1 MKYLQ
6 HLVAATLV
14 LVLGAATHS
23 LQAEP
28 FLYVSDGAGSRLVKV
43 DLGTGTVTD
52 IGPFNQPG
60 CFALA
65 IHPSGSL
72 YTATQGFPPGSPD
85 PRLARVD
92 LATGDTTPFG
102 VNLSPEIFMGLGF
115 TPDGTLYGVNAA
127 SGTPD
132 DGSLFRFD
140 PATGAATNVK
150 VAGSCG
156 MIMDLAV
163 HPDGTLYG
171 VNPWSLFRINPHTGE
186 ATLVVTTAHSRIM
199 GLAIDDDGHFYVTE
213 ILPATPLLRLD
224 PVTGATTPVPGVT
237 LDRPH
242 GLEFIPTPGTRPV
255 TIAFTKSPVTAEHWV
270 GTVDIDGD
278 GSPDGALHYD
288 QLSRWS
294 AGGTVHIEAA
304 YTADTAFY
312 RFTAAVRLK
321 LNLTTGSIRGNGFVT
336 DGWLAGAQVHLEA
349 ELVSGGSA
357 GILRLLPGSAD

>member
-72 YTATQGFPPGSPD
+72 YTATQGFPGSPD

-171 VNPWSLFRINPHTGE
+171 VNPGLSSASTRTRARPPSSSRPRTPGSWGWPST
-186 ATLVVTTAHSRIM
+186 TTATSMSPRSCQRRRCCGWIRS
-199 GLAIDDDGHFYVTE
+199 
-213 ILPATPLLRLD
+213 PAPR
-224 PVTGATTPVPGVT
+224 
-237 LDRPH
+237 RPC
-242 GLEFIPTPGTRPV
+242 
-255 TIAFTKSPVTAEHWV
+255 
-270 GTVDIDGD
+270 
-278 GSPDGALHYD
+278 
-288 QLSRWS
+288 
-294 AGGTVHIEAA
+294 
-304 YTADTAFY
+304 
-312 RFTAAVRLK
+312 
-321 LNLTTGSIRGNGFVT
+321 RG
-336 DGWLAGAQVHLEA
+336 
-349 ELVSGGSA
+349 
-357 GILRLLPGSAD
+357 

>member
-1 MKYLQ
+1 M
-6 HLVAATLV
+6 
-14 LVLGAATHS
+14 
-23 LQAEP
+23 
-28 FLYVSDGAGSRLVKV
+28 
-43 DLGTGTVTD
+43 
-52 IGPFNQPG
+52 
-60 CFALA
+60 
-65 IHPSGSL
+65 
-72 YTATQGFPPGSPD
+72 
-85 PRLARVD
+85 
-92 LATGDTTPFG
+92 
-102 VNLSPEIFMGLGF
+102 
-115 TPDGTLYGVNAA
+115 
-127 SGTPD
+127 
-132 DGSLFRFD
+132 
-140 PATGAATNVK
+140 
-150 VAGSCG
+150 
-156 MIMDLAV
+156 
-163 HPDGTLYG
+163 
-171 VNPWSLFRINPHTGE
+171 
-186 ATLVVTTAHSRIM
+186 
-199 GLAIDDDGHFYVTE
+199 
-213 ILPATPLLRLD
+213 
-224 PVTGATTPVPGVT
+224 PGVT